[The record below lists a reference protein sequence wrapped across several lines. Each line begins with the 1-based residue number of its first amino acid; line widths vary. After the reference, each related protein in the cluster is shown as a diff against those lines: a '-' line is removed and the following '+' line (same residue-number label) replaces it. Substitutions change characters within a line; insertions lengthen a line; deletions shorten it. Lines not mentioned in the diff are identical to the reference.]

1 MKNRNKSN
9 TITNLF
15 SVWGPFGLLLRLKCS
30 SVIFNGNIF
39 WRMDTGF
46 ALIEIGQCSNGK
58 KETKRRKPIQIQIQ
72 MNHKSARVR
81 QAIHIFRF
89 YSTCNKMKQLNFLK
103 CVAVLRETLF
113 PNWFLLV
120 LQKKKTKKKWLGL
133 LTLCA
138 SCVREMIWI
147 LKFYTTST
155 FWQAFKSTRDTVFFR
170 CLCKLII
177 IVVVVVQEIVCTKI
191 GGIEMN
197 ICCKLRLIVY

>member
-89 YSTCNKMKQLNFLK
+89 YSTCNRMKQLNFLK
-103 CVAVLRETLF
+103 CVALLRETLF

-120 LQKKKTKKKWLGL
+120 LQKKDEKEMVGSLN
-133 LTLCA
+133 TLC
-138 SCVREMIWI
+138 VMR
-147 LKFYTTST
+147 
-155 FWQAFKSTRDTVFFR
+155 TRDDLNFKILHHEHFLTGLQIDSRHGFFR

-197 ICCKLRLIVY
+197 ICCKPRLIVY